1 MGKCKKEITRVQS
14 QLFFERISFS
24 SLSMTTESKLFLW
37 WLQTRLWILTF
48 VTFLVHEQKKL
59 ANRRISETKETGPR
73 EKTMG
78 SGTTTTTPYATLSDL
93 PRFEKR
99 GHTTSAPWMKEQ
111 ATPHNSRG
119 SNHEPYVPSN
129 SQTAPF
135 ATFHNQPLPRQVWI
149 LLWKPISVEN
159 SLIWTFLW
167 SFLMGF
173 DAAIAA
179 Q

>member
-14 QLFFERISFS
+14 QQLFERISFS
-24 SLSMTTESKLFLW
+24 SLSMTTESNLFLW
-37 WLQTRLWILTF
+37 WLQTKLRILTF

-59 ANRRISETKETGPR
+59 ANRRISETKETRPR

-99 GHTTSAPWMKEQ
+99 GHATSAPWMKEQ
-111 ATPHNSRG
+111 ATPHSSRG

-149 LLWKPISVEN
+149 LLWKPISLEN
-159 SLIWTFLW
+159 SFIWTFLW

>member
-1 MGKCKKEITRVQS
+1 
-14 QLFFERISFS
+14 
-24 SLSMTTESKLFLW
+24 
-37 WLQTRLWILTF
+37 
-48 VTFLVHEQKKL
+48 
-59 ANRRISETKETGPR
+59 
-73 EKTMG
+73 MG

-99 GHTTSAPWMKEQ
+99 GHATSAPWMKEQ

-135 ATFHNQPLPRQVWI
+135 ATFHNQPLPRQAN
-149 LLWKPISVEN
+149 KPKVQQAPWDRGEPHSSKVPIHQIPSPAPFATEPRN
-159 SLIWTFLW
+159 SSHKGRLKLELDMKLVLF
-167 SFLMGF
+167 
-173 DAAIAA
+173 